1 MKCKTIGCG
10 EKMKWGGRAYY
21 CLKCVKDGEIHAYH
35 IKNI

>member
-21 CLKCVKDGEIHAYH
+21 CPRCIKNGEIPAYY
-35 IKNI
+35 ITNN